1 MLDSVRFNLV
11 QRDGELLAYS
21 KNYHERFG
29 GPTKQ
34 SIIKLLRE
42 EFGAGHCTIRR
53 KRLIYT
59 KAVITKK
66 ADNNT

>member
-53 KRLIYT
+53 KRLI
-59 KAVITKK
+59 
-66 ADNNT
+66 